1 MTADSIVGI
10 TPISKK
16 EALQP
21 TLHYASWTT
30 LKRILLVCQV
40 KDNLRSSYLWPN
52 GYNDSII
59 ETWNLQMTK
68 LKMFS
73 FEICLWTGFQRLC
86 AHHFSLA
93 IKFSFNHI
101 WELVTLKG
109 SCRRNQTLT
118 FINYHEHCLKKGKI
132 SSSFIVEQ
140 NKLFEWSQWWHWL
153 GALIKESL

>member
-1 MTADSIVGI
+1 M

-30 LKRILLVCQV
+30 LKIILLVCQV

-52 GYNDSII
+52 GYNDSIN

-86 AHHFSLA
+86 AHHISLA
-93 IKFSFNHI
+93 IKFSFNPI

-109 SCRRNQTLT
+109 SCRRNQTLNLDQLSRT
-118 FINYHEHCLKKGKI
+118 LFEKGQDFKQFHCWAD
-132 SSSFIVEQ
+132 Q
-140 NKLFEWSQWWHWL
+140 NKPFEWSQWWHWL